1 MPRFLLLLACC
12 ALAAAA
18 APAVADDGDPDTTF
32 STDGKA
38 VFSWPGSYTQVE
50 SNAVTVLPDGA
61 IVTGGWVDN
70 GSNDRDFAAAKFT
83 RDGAV
88 DTSFGNLG
96 SVVVPFNVVIGG
108 DDRAAGVFAQA
119 DGSVLVVGSADIGLA
134 PYRMPATARLLP
146 NGQPDPAFGPGG
158 KRVITTHP
166 WGAGANFIFSHAA
179 RQNDGKILLAGSCG
193 NCPAGSPADLLVVR
207 LLPDG
212 SVDTGFA
219 NQGWFSFG
227 RLVDNFYQE
236 ERISDL
242 TVESSGRILIAGYGE
257 DPNDP
262 NERRSPLV
270 VAVNANGTLDTSFG
284 VGGASL
290 LNILGSWEA
299 GAIAST
305 VRLITGGFVQRRIF
319 LAINLDADQSQTP
332 ASLLAALDTDGEV
345 IDTFGT
351 SGFTN
356 LTREEGTRIRA
367 LAVRSDQTVTAAGWI
382 DRTGVPQYDF
392 FVARTLFD
400 GTLDTRFDTD
410 GFNVVP
416 FDLTTNS
423 YDRPTA
429 MTLSAQRPVIVG
441 NADNLIGTQRWNTA
455 LLRLQSDRIF
465 AYGYQYQ

>member
-1 MPRFLLLLACC
+1 MSRFLSLLACC
-12 ALAAAA
+12 ALAAAV
-18 APAVADDGDPDTTF
+18 PAVADDGDPDTTF
-32 STDGKA
+32 SADGKA
-38 VFSWPGSYTQVE
+38 VFSWPASYTQVE
-50 SNAVTVLPDGA
+50 SAAVSVLPDGA

-88 DTSFGNLG
+88 DTTFGTLG

-108 DDRAAGVFAQA
+108 DDRAVGVFAQA
-119 DGSVLVVGSADIGLA
+119 DGSVLVVGSVDIGLA
-134 PYRMPATARLLP
+134 PYRMPATVRLLP
-146 NGQPDPAFGPGG
+146 NGQPDPTFGPGG
-158 KRVITTHP
+158 KRIITTHP
-166 WGAGANFIFSHAA
+166 WGAGANFIFTRAA
-179 RQNDGKILLAGSCG
+179 RQNDGKILLAGTCG
-193 NCPAGSPADLLVVR
+193 SCPAGSPADLLVVR
-207 LLPDG
+207 LQPDG

-227 RLVDNFYQE
+227 RIVSNSYQE
-236 ERISDL
+236 ERINDL
-242 TVESSGRILIAGYGE
+242 TVESNGRILIAGYGE

-262 NERRSPLV
+262 NERRLPLV
-270 VAVNANGTLDTSFG
+270 VAVSPNGTLDTDFG
-284 VGGASL
+284 DNGASL
-290 LNILGSWEA
+290 FNILGSWEG

-305 VRLITGGFVQRRIF
+305 VRTIAGGFLQRRIF
-319 LAINLDADQSQTP
+319 LAINLDADAAQTP
-332 ASLLAALDTDGEV
+332 ASLLTALDTTGDL

-351 SGFTN
+351 DGLTD

-382 DRTGVPQYDF
+382 DRNGASQYDF
-392 FVARTLFD
+392 FIARTLFD
-400 GTLDTRFDTD
+400 GTLDTRFDSD
-410 GFNVVP
+410 GFSTVP

-465 AYGYQYQ
+465 AAGYQYQ